1 MEKVTEKATVECELK
16 PNPNPKHVKEENEQT
31 EIIDETKLTPKI
43 KSSDVTDSVRKSFS
57 PKPPPPIRKTAEKRK
72 SNTETNE
79 PIKTEPK
86 VEGKMAKLK
95 NQSIIYLYI
104 EYRQSQHNHTIKYN
118 CAILLLGEKPIENR
132 RKSRDDVDLR
142 ATLIHDIRMGS
153 SYYGDLTPIVTT
165 TAPAKMRPDETIG
178 LNELHENTSNY
189 SLLSDSNQYQ
199 AKEEDRWDRFIECL
213 LFFCCV
219 A

>member
-1 MEKVTEKATVECELK
+1 MHFTT
-16 PNPNPKHVKEENEQT
+16 H
-31 EIIDETKLTPKI
+31 I
-43 KSSDVTDSVRKSFS
+43 
-57 PKPPPPIRKTAEKRK
+57 
-72 SNTETNE
+72 
-79 PIKTEPK
+79 
-86 VEGKMAKLK
+86 
-95 NQSIIYLYI
+95 
-104 EYRQSQHNHTIKYN
+104 HTIKYD
-118 CAILLLGEKPIENR
+118 CANLFLGAKLIENR
-132 RKSRDDVDLR
+132 RQSRDDVVLR

-165 TAPAKMRPDETIG
+165 IAPAKMRPDETIG